1 MSFSNSRV
9 VIPVENKIIS
19 LERRAGACLIFIRIT
34 APPGQFDP
42 EWLFGA
48 ALIVALLWSCEKQK
62 YLQNKNIS
70 FDALR

>member
-19 LERRAGACLIFIRIT
+19 LERRAGACLISIRNTRT
-34 APPGQFDP
+34 ARSVRLGVAVGSI
-42 EWLFGA
+42 LNCCT
-48 ALIVALLWSCEKQK
+48 ALELRETN

-70 FDALR
+70 FDPL